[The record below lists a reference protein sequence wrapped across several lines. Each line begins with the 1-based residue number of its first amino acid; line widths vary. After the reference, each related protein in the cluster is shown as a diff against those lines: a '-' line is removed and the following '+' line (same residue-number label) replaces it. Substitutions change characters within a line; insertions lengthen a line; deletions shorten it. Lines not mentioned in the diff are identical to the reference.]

1 MTDEEIMTGVA
12 EEVPAPVPEP
22 EPLPEPAPEPAPAP
36 EPEEPAVPVEVVTVD
51 DLLDRLTGAGQEE
64 TEEPS
69 QEEETENPEELPE
82 EPVPAEP
89 VETVGMDAVLKSL
102 ETLQGV
108 TDHPMMETSFDDYT
122 VTEGLLLLIFVILLL
137 DFFLNLLRRW
147 F

>member
-1 MTDEEIMTGVA
+1 MIDEEIMTGVA

-122 VTEGLLLLIFVILLL
+122 VMEGLLLLIFVILLL